1 MNISHLLSTLETRD
15 QGHQDVCVSMCLCL
29 CVSLRVY
36 VSLCLCVSV
45 CVYVSVYVCVSM
57 CLCVCDFVA
66 VCVSVFEDRRMTRAD
81 SGQPPAPKRPAT
93 SQQCCPSLE
102 EPSLCGVPHSMLLYP
117 LRRPRS

>member
-1 MNISHLLSTLETRD
+1 MSVSVCIS
-15 QGHQDVCVSMCLCL
+15 VCVCIS
-29 CVSLRVY
+29 
-36 VSLCLCVSV
+36 VSV

-57 CLCVCDFVA
+57 CLCVCEFVA

-81 SGQPPAPKRPAT
+81 SGQPPAPEGAAT